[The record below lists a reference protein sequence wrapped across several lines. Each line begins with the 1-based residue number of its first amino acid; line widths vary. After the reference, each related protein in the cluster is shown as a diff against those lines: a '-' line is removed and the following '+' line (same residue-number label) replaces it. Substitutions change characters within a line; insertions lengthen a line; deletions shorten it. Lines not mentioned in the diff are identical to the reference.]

1 MEVAVLTGTIGM
13 FLTLV
18 GTAVV
23 FYMRDSLTERRRARA
38 LWANWASQQGLS
50 YNDRVISGALDGRD
64 LSIRTRIGQADDS
77 LALLTV
83 VRMRLRA
90 SVPGRLRITPERQS
104 IERVLMPDIQIG
116 DSTIDRHCT
125 IECNDADLAR
135 KILGDADVRATLKPV
150 LEAGGRIWLTEY
162 HVEVAYRGQ
171 LTADLHRRVTQT
183 TTLAT
188 ALERAPGRPFRA
200 LAERLGWETPE
211 LPGGPWAG
219 GTLGELTVRVR
230 YREGKGPPH
239 TVVRVQVPGLDRLG
253 LYVSLEDYAGAAP
266 RLELGDPIVDRL
278 LHVHGTDEEAV
289 RTLLRGDDL
298 RAELLEVVHGHAGSA
313 VARGAVMLAVPGF
326 ASDRLEEL
334 LDRAVALA
342 ERLLEG
348 LARLDAPP
356 GADSPD
362 PG

>member
-1 MEVAVLTGTIGM
+1 MEVVVLSGTVGM
-13 FLTLV
+13 FLALV

-38 LWANWASQQGLS
+38 LWANWAAQQGLS
-50 YNDRVISGALDGRD
+50 YDDRVISGSLDGRD

-150 LEAGGRIWLTEY
+150 LEAGGRVWLTEY

-188 ALERAPGRPFRA
+188 ALERAPGRPFLR
-200 LAERLGWETPE
+200 LAERLGWERPE
-211 LPGGPWAG
+211 LPGGPWTG
-219 GTLGELTVRVR
+219 GDLGPLAVRVR
-230 YREGKGPPH
+230 YIEDKGPAH
-239 TVVRVQVPGLDRLG
+239 TAVRVKVPGLDRLG
-253 LYVSLEDYAGAAP
+253 LHVSLEDYAGSVP
-266 RLELGDPIVDRL
+266 RLDLGDPIVDRL
-278 LHVHGTDEEAV
+278 LHVYGKDGDAV
-289 RTLLRGDDL
+289 RILLRDDDL
-298 RAELLEVVHGHAGSA
+298 RAELLEVVHGHPGSA
-313 VARGAVMLAVPGF
+313 VVRGTVLMAVPGF
-326 ASDRLEEL
+326 ASERLAEL
-334 LDRAVALA
+334 VDRAVSLG
-342 ERLLEG
+342 ERFHEG
-348 LARLDAPP
+348 LARLEPAGGDVPP
-356 GADSPD
+356 GPA
-362 PG
+362 